1 MLVFTMNSSHIV
13 QHITFWIPLFFFFY
27 FQMAKA
33 TIRGNGS
40 NVKFLAVPL
49 SFQILGKIIG
59 LASMCPTLFLSS
71 INKQLGLSFR
81 ERLLFAT
88 QMIH

>member
-1 MLVFTMNSSHIV
+1 
-13 QHITFWIPLFFFFY
+13 
-27 FQMAKA
+27 MAKA

-81 ERLLFAT
+81 EGLLFAT